1 MIPCAWKRK
10 IVVLLLVSSLIT
22 FVPRTANAC
31 GPFFTDAIFVFQKH
45 PDLPLESFAR
55 GRIGVLQP
63 TYARSYLVA
72 AYRNLT
78 GASLSEDEVKG
89 ISGLWNERLSSDWS
103 YEDWLK
109 KWRDARSKVPGV
121 GEGTDISVYRDR
133 EKPRE
138 YESFLNC
145 QEDAFQNAI
154 ATLGER
160 ARTFGADS
168 AAVRNWVAAQDIVF
182 SNCGGGA
189 QLPQALPETDALS
202 RADRAYQ
209 IAAAN
214 FYATKF
220 DDATKQFDAIA
231 GDASSPWRTIAP
243 YLAARALLRKGSL
256 AAEPEPGK
264 AALADAEKRLKSIIE
279 DRRLEKSHHAARR
292 LLNLTRL
299 RLHPEETARDLAVSP
314 LKTLRELRVIE
325 AFFRTIGVVILAGTA
340 LVVGNTFVMAIAE
353 RTREIGILMAVGWTP
368 CLGPTLGGIL
378 TLAGSHDTI
387 YQGMGLADAL
397 ITRLSNVRELKVR
410 PSSAVL
416 DFENQSQDSISF
428 GRKSD
433 VDAVLEG
440 TIYRT
445 PDKLR
450 ITARLVRVADESVL
464 WSGQFERFVQD
475 ELRIQNEIATQMV
488 DALALNL
495 KSNERDALTK
505 RHTEN
510 VDAYQLY
517 VKGRYE
523 WNKRSWAGA
532 IEAERLFRNAIEQ
545 DPGFAL
551 AYVGLADV
559 LMMSPANAPHTIA
572 AVEKALELDPNLAE
586 AHATLGFISIFHQWN
601 WPQAETA
608 LRKSIELNPGYASA
622 HHWYAQL
629 LTIQGRHEEAKSEM
643 QVALQINPLSHN
655 FLADLGQIYYFN
667 REYRKA
673 EEYCRKALEVYP
685 EFEFAH
691 KYLFYIYLKT
701 GEHDKAA
708 EAIIAA
714 DKAHGALVHQ
724 SAEYRKQAERREA
737 TYRKIYDEEGIRRFI
752 ERRIQG
758 IQDGTACSVFS
769 NYYAFLGEK
778 EKALTCLEKSY
789 EARSLLLAFVR
800 ADPIFDDLR
809 AEPRYRELLRKMNLP
824 N

>member
-1 MIPCAWKRK
+1 MFSKVRHFYEFGPFRLDADKHRLLRDGELVHLSPK
-10 IVVLLLVSSLIT
+10 GLEALLVLVQNPGKLLEREELMQAVWAESFVEDANLTVAISHLRKALGQNGEAAEYIET
-22 FVPRTANAC
+22 VPRAGYRFVADVREIHEEPAPLIIEKRTLSRTVIEEEEIRPTPVTLAVEATSAPAARLNSKAV
-31 GPFFTDAIFVFQKH
+31 TQSKLVWTSATIALIAIGLMVWW
-45 PDLPLESFAR
+45 
-55 GRIGVLQP
+55 
-63 TYARSYLVA
+63 
-72 AYRNLT
+72 NLR
-78 GASLSEDEVKG
+78 K
-89 ISGLWNERLSSDWS
+89 
-103 YEDWLK
+103 
-109 KWRDARSKVPGV
+109 
-121 GEGTDISVYRDR
+121 
-133 EKPRE
+133 
-138 YESFLNC
+138 
-145 QEDAFQNAI
+145 
-154 ATLGER
+154 
-160 ARTFGADS
+160 
-168 AAVRNWVAAQDIVF
+168 
-182 SNCGGGA
+182 
-189 QLPQALPETDALS
+189 PETAPA
-202 RADRAYQ
+202 RPG
-209 IAAAN
+209 IAS
-214 FYATKF
+214 
-220 DDATKQFDAIA
+220 IA
-231 GDASSPWRTIAP
+231 VLPFQVIGA
-243 YLAARALLRKGSL
+243 K
-256 AAEPEPGK
+256 
-264 AALADAEKRLKSIIE
+264 
-279 DRRLEKSHHAARR
+279 
-292 LLNLTRL
+292 
-299 RLHPEETARDLAVSP
+299 PEE
-314 LKTLRELRVIE
+314 K
-325 AFFRTIGVVILAGTA
+325 
-340 LVVGNTFVMAIAE
+340 
-353 RTREIGILMAVGWTP
+353 
-368 CLGPTLGGIL
+368 
-378 TLAGSHDTI
+378 H
-387 YQGMGLADAL
+387 QGMGLADAL